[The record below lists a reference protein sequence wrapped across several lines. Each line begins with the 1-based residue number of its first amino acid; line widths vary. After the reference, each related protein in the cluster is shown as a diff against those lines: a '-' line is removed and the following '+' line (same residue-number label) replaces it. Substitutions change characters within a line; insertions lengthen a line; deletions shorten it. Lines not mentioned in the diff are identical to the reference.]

1 MNAHAAPQFFVQ
13 ALGTGG
19 PKPRIDLLVPEA
31 REAAAMFMHDRLLD
45 RDITKRI
52 AQAFTDNG
60 APNHVCLDH
69 ALRSEIADAIGR
81 ELLHTP
87 FVPHHHAPY
96 PLHIAPHS
104 TLPADSTLARFVA
117 WLRSP
122 LAAAYHTALVGLD
135 HLPRCVSSAWIQVQV
150 ARMTTGES
158 FPAHIDT
165 NEDGISCVYQFTRDF
180 HNDDGGNLVF
190 TAGSDDELP
199 VLVVPP
205 VFGSLLVF
213 RPEGAPHAVTPVH
226 APADKPRFTVTAF
239 YLYGNHRREERKTSG

>member
-1 MNAHAAPQFFVQ
+1 MNAHSTPQFFVQ
-13 ALGTGG
+13 ALGAGG

-31 REAAAMFMHDRLLD
+31 GEAAAVFMHNRLLD
-45 RDITKRI
+45 RYVTKRI
-52 AQAFTDNG
+52 AQAFPDNG

-69 ALRSEIADAIGR
+69 VLRPEIADAIGR
-81 ELLHTP
+81 ELSLTH

-104 TLPADSTLARFVA
+104 TLPVDSTLSRFVA

-122 LAAAYHTALVGLD
+122 LAAAYHTALVGVD
-135 HLPRCVSSAWIQVQV
+135 RLPRCVSSAWIQVQV

-165 NEDGISCVYQFTRDF
+165 DEEGITCVYQFTRDF
-180 HNDDGGNLVF
+180 NDNDGGNLAF
-190 TAGSDDELP
+190 TAGSDDEPPL
-199 VLVVPP
+199 LVVPP

-213 RPEGAPHAVTPVH
+213 RPEGAPHAVTPVN
-226 APADKPRFTVTAF
+226 APADKPRFTVTVF
-239 YLYGNHRREERKTSG
+239 YLYGRHRREERKPSG